1 MQYEKMVI
9 IALTDIT
16 GDMFYFVLFLLY
28 FIAKL
33 NGKVNNIGCHSKE
46 GNDGADLCTSSSMVS
61 ILSVKLRRLHLTP
74 PSILWN

>member
-46 GNDGADLCTSSSMVS
+46 GNDGADLCT
-61 ILSVKLRRLHLTP
+61 LSVKLRRIHLTP